1 RLSQSLQLPIAN
13 RLMLRIGLEIGDEA
27 IEPIIITGLDALSRS
42 GDLESWR
49 MFVADASALDA
60 LSPETRQYL
69 SEDRILKHIASNN
82 SLDQSMAFKT
92 NEELQA
98 MQQANQA
105 QQEQALQAEVAVK
118 TAPTVAKE

>member
-1 RLSQSLQLPIAN
+1 MI
-13 RLMLRIGLEIGDEA
+13 RIGLEISGNE

-49 MFVADASALDA
+49 MFVNDASALDA

-69 SEDRILKHIASNN
+69 NEGRILKHLASNN

-92 NEELQA
+92 SEELQA
-98 MQQANQA
+98 MQKQQQQQQQAAAEEEAAIKSAPQVAKNQA
-105 QQEQALQAEVAVK
+105 GA
-118 TAPTVAKE
+118 